1 MSPNSEGREQRDFRL
16 IVSDTKHTLTFH
28 HIKLSPKR
36 SKRLLCFFSLC
47 CERPPDSHLL
57 QMLDACGHG
66 KTGIMA
72 CLVFITHCSLSAL
85 IAGLLCAFC
94 TKTNYLFSKLSTFVS
109 PTLFFHF
116 APLKSVPSTGLA
128 CPPGLPAW
136 LWQGGRQVFYLP
148 LSRALGSN
156 AAGLGGQSTAKW
168 LLLTSSLIS
177 LLSALTAHR
186 PFKGFHPFVQSNLA
200 TQPPHPAVVSDNTPP
215 LNCSLLA
222 FFCFLFFFKIDAWE
236 FSLNGLSIP
245 CLTFPES
252 TYSPYRRHYL

>member
-36 SKRLLCFFSLC
+36 SKPLLCFFSLC

-72 CLVFITHCSLSAL
+72 CLVFITHCLSLCSYCWPSL
-85 IAGLLCAFC
+85 CLLHQDQLFILKAFHLC
-94 TKTNYLFSKLSTFVS
+94 FSYSFL
-109 PTLFFHF
+109 HF
-116 APLKSVPSTGLA
+116 APLKAVPSTGLA

-136 LWQGGRQVFYLP
+136 LWQGGRQPFYLP

-186 PFKGFHPFVQSNLA
+186 PFRGFQPFV
-200 TQPPHPAVVSDNTPP
+200 
-215 LNCSLLA
+215 
-222 FFCFLFFFKIDAWE
+222 
-236 FSLNGLSIP
+236 
-245 CLTFPES
+245 
-252 TYSPYRRHYL
+252 